1 MVLMPRDLDLMALL
15 GRFRRLTAQQI
26 RVVVPFGSVQTASY
40 RLQRLW
46 QHAYVERDFWPVAM
60 GGAPAI
66 YRLGPL
72 GQRALV
78 AHRGDDGA
86 PCPMASGNQERL
98 FLEHALAVNDVL
110 IAFMVAARLAGG
122 QLDWSIPAKPLDRLP
137 DPLDPGKKV
146 PILPDAEVTCNTT
159 GRKRHIFLEVDRG
172 TEVSKRFGA
181 KARGYLA
188 YLASGNYEQRYG
200 LRRFRL
206 LVVAPGKKRRDTLE
220 RAVRET
226 VMEAA
231 PRLGKGPE
239 TLLSYVGYAVS
250 DEIRPDTVFGEIWLC
265 EGRMVS
271 LFGSGGGP

>member
-15 GRFRRLTAQQI
+15 GRFRRLTAEQI
-26 RVVVPFGSVQTASY
+26 RVAVPFGSVQTASY

-46 QHAYVERDFWPVAM
+46 QHAYVERDFWPVAV

-72 GQRALV
+72 GQRAL
-78 AHRGDDGA
+78 AAYRGDNGA
-86 PCPMASGNQERL
+86 AYPMASGNQERL

-110 IAFMVAARLAGG
+110 IAFVVAARLAGG

-137 DPLDPGKKV
+137 DPMDPGKKV
-146 PILPDAEVTCNTT
+146 PILPDAEVTYNTT

-172 TEVSKRFGA
+172 TEASKRFGA

-206 LVVAPGKKRRDTLE
+206 LVVAPSTKRRDTLE

-226 VMEAA
+226 VAEAA
-231 PRLGKGPE
+231 PRLGKTPE
-239 TLLSYVGYAVS
+239 TLLPYVGYAVS
-250 DEIRPDTVFGEIWLC
+250 DEIRPETVFGEIWLC